1 MRSIPAVEDNKRAFS
16 KSFLAAY
23 FSWKRSEKE
32 LLDFDEAIF
41 TRDIPALAA
50 ELDFVGITQFT
61 VSARQANMAF
71 ILTEFSEH
79 GWRLAGLT
87 RVKAGWSERSKK
99 WWLEAAFLVE
109 RVKDPM

>member
-16 KSFLAAY
+16 KPLLAAY

-32 LLDFDEAIF
+32 L
-41 TRDIPALAA
+41 
-50 ELDFVGITQFT
+50 LDFVGITQFT

-87 RVKAGWSERSKK
+87 RVKAGWFES
-99 WWLEAAFLVE
+99 AFLVE

>member
-16 KSFLAAY
+16 KPLLAAY

-71 ILTEFSEH
+71 ILTEFSEQ

-87 RVKAGWSERSKK
+87 KVKSGWFES
-99 WWLEAAFLVE
+99 AFLVE

>member
-16 KSFLAAY
+16 KPLLAAY

-41 TRDIPALAA
+41 TRDVPALAA
-50 ELDFVGITQFT
+50 ERITQFT

-87 RVKAGWSERSKK
+87 RVKSGWFES
-99 WWLEAAFLVE
+99 AFLVE